1 MIDILY
7 NSDLKILYFINQSLS
22 NPVFDFIM
30 PLFDNV
36 KNWLPFILLFWLLL
50 SYLDIKNRK
59 KLLVLVPIAIILGD
73 LIGKNIKSLELR
85 DRPWFSLGDSINHLG
100 GNGGKHYSFPSNHA
114 LNISSIAYIFSSI
127 YNDYHMYIWA
137 YASIVI
143 FSRVYIGVHYPLDV
157 LVGASI
163 GIIVGRGCYRLYEKV
178 IKILSART

>member
-85 DRPWFSLGDSINHLG
+85 DRPWFSLGASINHLG
-100 GNGGKHYSFPSNHA
+100 GKGGKHKSFPSNHA
-114 LNISSIAYIFSSI
+114 ANLSALATVFTYIYYKQKYIFWLLALI
-127 YNDYHMYIWA
+127 IM
-137 YASIVI
+137 
-143 FSRVYIGVHYPLDV
+143 FSRIYIGVHFPLDV
-157 LVGASI
+157 FTGMIIGTIFGLILISLSI
-163 GIIVGRGCYRLYEKV
+163 NW
-178 IKILSART
+178 ARYHQEP